1 MNNKTRIILADPSE
15 EFRILMRQVME
26 QEGDFE
32 VIGSTGS
39 GAEAMELVASRQP
52 DVLVT
57 EVVLPELDGFAAAP
71 GQGAAPPAPGG
82 GRLRVLLT
90 AHGARGGGAGRSLLP
105 AQALQRAVPARAH
118 PGGGTPGK
126 PGRAR

>member
-39 GAEAMELVASRQP
+39 GAEAM
-52 DVLVT
+52 
-57 EVVLPELDGFAAAP
+57 
-71 GQGAAPPAPGG
+71 
-82 GRLRVLLT
+82 
-90 AHGARGGGAGRSLLP
+90 
-105 AQALQRAVPARAH
+105 
-118 PGGGTPGK
+118 
-126 PGRAR
+126 